1 MKSKLHALNLA
12 NKATEKIHKPV
23 FFQLS
28 NASDKKKL
36 SKLLD
41 ETTDL
46 SVFDEILGQVE
57 EFVKTQN
64 PKIIFSKIELTE
76 TAKKHI
82 GSIPYEE
89 YGVWVY
95 YPWSKKLV
103 HILDEKEFVT
113 VRTNRNQ
120 YKITPEEGIL
130 LSKKIIGIIGL
141 SVGQS
146 IALTIAM
153 ERTCG
158 ELRIADYDILELSN
172 LNRIR
177 TGISNLGIAKTVAV
191 AREIVEIDPFFKVTC
206 FHDGITEEN
215 IDGFFTKDG
224 KLDVLVDECDGLSI
238 KILCRQKAKEYGIPV
253 VMDTSDRGMIDV
265 ERFDLEPNRA
275 IFHGLIDHLDISK
288 VKEAK
293 TNEEK
298 IPYILSIVGINT
310 ISHRLRKSMVE
321 VGKTISTWPQL
332 ASSVV
337 LGGGLGAD
345 VCRRIL
351 LDEYHDSGR
360 YFVDAEELICDKKS
374 KGY

>member
-1 MKSKLHALNLA
+1 MKSKLHALSLS
-12 NKATEKIHKPV
+12 NKATEKIHQPV
-23 FFQLS
+23 FFQLN

-41 ETTDL
+41 ETADL
-46 SVFDEILGQVE
+46 CVFDEILGQVE

-64 PKIIFSKIELTE
+64 PKTVFSKTGLTE
-76 TAKKHI
+76 AAKKHI
-82 GSIPYEE
+82 GNTPYEE
-89 YGVWVY
+89 YGIWVY

-103 HILDEKEFVT
+103 HTLDEKEFVT

-177 TGISNLGIAKTVAV
+177 TGISNLGVAKTIAV

-215 IDGFFTKDG
+215 IDEFITKYG
-224 KLDVLVDECDGLSI
+224 KLDVLVDECDGLAI

-298 IPYILSIVGINT
+298 IPFILSIVGIKT
-310 ISHRLRKSMVE
+310 ISDRLRKSMVE

-360 YFVDAEELICDKKS
+360 YFVDAEELICDKKP
-374 KGY
+374 

>member
-1 MKSKLHALNLA
+1 MKLQTLSLQTKVS
-12 NKATEKIHKPV
+12 EKTVHPL
-23 FFQLS
+23 FFRLS
-28 NASDKKKL
+28 NASDKKRL
-36 SKLLD
+36 EVLFD
-41 ETTDL
+41 EVPNID
-46 SVFDEILGQVE
+46 VFDEILGQVE

-64 PKIIFSKIELTE
+64 PKTVFNKTLLTE

-82 GSIPYEE
+82 GNTPHEE

-95 YPWSKKLV
+95 YPWLKRLV

-120 YKITPEEGIL
+120 YKITPQEADL
-130 LSKKIIGIIGL
+130 LSKKTIGIIGL

-177 TGISNLGIAKTVAV
+177 TGIFNLGIAKTVAV

-206 FHDGITEEN
+206 FHDGITEDN
-215 IDGFFTKDG
+215 IDDFITKGG

-265 ERFDLEPNRA
+265 ERFDLEPTRP
-275 IFHGLIDHLDISK
+275 IFHGLLDHLDIRK

-298 IPYILSIVGINT
+298 IPYVLSIVGT
-310 ISHRLRKSMVE
+310 EISPRLKKSLVE
-321 VGKTISTWPQL
+321 IGKTITTWPQL

-337 LGGGLGAD
+337 LGGGLGTD

-351 LDEYHDSGR
+351 LDQYHDSGR
-360 YFVDAEELICDKKS
+360 YFVDVEELIGDKIR
-374 KGY
+374 

>member
-177 TGISNLGIAKTVAV
+177 TGISNLSIAKTVAV

-298 IPYILSIVGINT
+298 IPFILSIVGINT